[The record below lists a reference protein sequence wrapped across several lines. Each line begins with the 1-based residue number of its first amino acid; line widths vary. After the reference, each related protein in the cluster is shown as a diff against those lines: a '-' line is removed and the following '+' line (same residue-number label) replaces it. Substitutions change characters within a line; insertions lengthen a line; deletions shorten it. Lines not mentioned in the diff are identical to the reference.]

1 MAEVRARKRGDKW
14 EYRFEGAAVDGKRKQ
29 YSKSG
34 FRTKKEALEAGAEA
48 FAKYNRAGSIFRE
61 KDISFS
67 DYLDYWLEI
76 YVKANLK
83 MTTYE
88 LYNKLIRLHVKPR
101 LGQYR
106 LAALKPYVFQEFANT
121 LTEETDLSRTSIH
134 HIISCV
140 HGALS
145 YAVSPLN
152 YIEHNPVVR
161 VKIPESAPK
170 PKHKDV
176 LTLEQFEKVLS
187 YVDKDSPY
195 RLIMIIAMYTG
206 MRENEILS
214 LTWDKVDL
222 DEDSISIVR
231 QIHKNNV
238 STPKTET
245 SERKIDFGSALHK
258 VLQEERK
265 NQLQNRLK
273 YGKFYTIYKE
283 AGGLDSGFF
292 AHQEEIDLCWR
303 LRSRGYRLVCT
314 PQSTVYHVGGGTLN
328 VESPRKTF
336 LNFRNNLLMLYKN
349 LPEKE
354 LRPVMRLRFWLDYIA
369 ATKFLL
375 CGHPRNALAVY
386 RARKEFH
393 RLLPE
398 YKQKREE
405 NLRLTRLVS
414 IPELKSYSLLTQFY
428 LKGKKHYDELPQ

>member
-1 MAEVRARKRGDKW
+1 MNSDVEVTPGWLDAPLRLLENDPSLVAVQPKIIAERQRDTF
-14 EYRFEGAAVDGKRKQ
+14 EY
-29 YSKSG
+29 
-34 FRTKKEALEAGAEA
+34 AGACGG
-48 FAKYNRAGSIFRE
+48 FMDKYGYPFCRGRVFQVVE
-61 KDISFS
+61 KD
-67 DYLDYWLEI
+67 
-76 YVKANLK
+76 N
-83 MTTYE
+83 
-88 LYNKLIRLHVKPR
+88 
-101 LGQYR
+101 GQYD
-106 LAALKPYVFQEFANT
+106 
-121 LTEETDLSRTSIH
+121 TDIDILWATGACLFIRT
-134 HIISCV
+134 
-140 HGALS
+140 G
-145 YAVSPLN
+145 
-152 YIEHNPVVR
+152 
-161 VKIPESAPK
+161 
-170 PKHKDV
+170 
-176 LTLEQFEKVLS
+176 
-187 YVDKDSPY
+187 
-195 RLIMIIAMYTG
+195 
-206 MRENEILS
+206 
-214 LTWDKVDL
+214 
-222 DEDSISIVR
+222 
-231 QIHKNNV
+231 
-238 STPKTET
+238 
-245 SERKIDFGSALHK
+245 
-258 VLQEERK
+258 
-265 NQLQNRLK
+265 
-273 YGKFYTIYKE
+273 IYKE

-405 NLRLTRLVS
+405 NLRLSRLVP